1 MRRNATGQIYE
12 NRTSRG
18 VTYGLRFR
26 SSSGERVY
34 ETLGRSWEGMGRREA
49 EGAAEDLLARV
60 RLGIY
65 RSRAERARER
75 AEREAERVEVPVFA
89 AFAEAWYS
97 RRCDLGGR
105 TGEGLSESGRAD
117 LRNILD
123 QHLLP
128 WFAGQRLDE
137 IDVEEVER
145 YAAAKRRQGRIGATY
160 LNKTLSALRGIFR
173 DAVRYGRVERNPAD
187 DVRVIAPRFN
197 GSYLQSAEQIE
208 ALLDAAHQLDR
219 GRRGREGHG
228 RPLLATLTLA
238 GLRIDEALCLRW
250 EDVNLAA
257 GTLRVRASK
266 TEAGKRTVTLLP
278 ALREELSV
286 LKARRDPVRAA
297 LVFGT
302 ARGGKE
308 SPSNVRRRLLA
319 PAVEVASTALLERD
333 AEVIPDHLTPHSLR
347 RTFASI
353 LVALG
358 RDPRQVMGQLGHT
371 DPSLTLRVYAREMSR
386 EDGERER
393 LMRLVEG
400 NGPGSLDPGVSP
412 FGSGLSSVG
421 GEVQRANHAEGE
433 RGLISLGRAN

>member
-12 NRTSRG
+12 NRTRRG

-26 SSSGERVY
+26 SASSERVY

-49 EGAAEDLLARV
+49 ERAAEDLLARV

-65 RSRAERARER
+65 RSRAERAREG
-75 AEREAERVEVPVFA
+75 AERETERVEVPVFA
-89 AFAEAWYS
+89 AFANAWYS

-145 YAAAKRRQGRIGATY
+145 YAAAKRREGRIGPTY

-173 DAVRYGRVERNPAD
+173 DAVRYGRIQRNPAE

-197 GSYLQSAEQIE
+197 GSYLESAEQIE
-208 ALLDAAHQLDR
+208 ALLDAAGHLDR
-219 GRRGREGHG
+219 ARRGRQGHG
-228 RPLLATLTLA
+228 RPLLATLTFA
-238 GLRIDEALCLRW
+238 GLRIDEALSLRW
-250 EDVNLAA
+250 EDVNLAV

-278 ALREELSV
+278 ALREDLTA

-302 ARGGKE
+302 ARGGKD

-319 PAVEVASTALLERD
+319 PAVESATAALVEREAD
-333 AEVIPDHLTPHSLR
+333 ALPERLTPHSLR

-358 RDPRQVMGQLGHT
+358 RDPRHVMGQMGHT
-371 DPSLTLRVYAREMSR
+371 DPGLTLRVYAREMAR
-386 EDGERER
+386 DEGDRHR
-393 LMRLVEG
+393 LRALVEG
-400 NGPGSLDPGVSP
+400 RDSLALPAG
-412 FGSGLSSVG
+412 GRLSRPTCASTCA
-421 GEVQRANHAEGE
+421 RRDAA
-433 RGLISLGRAN
+433 RP